1 MSVDGIRAR
10 NRAAIEAEILRV
22 AGEQLA
28 HTGAAALSLRAVARE
43 LGMTPS
49 ALYRYVADRDDLLT
63 LLIIDSYTSLADSV
77 ETALDRAGDAAPVDR
92 FRTIG
97 RATRAWALEHPH
109 RYALIYGSPVPDYRA
124 PAERTTAAGTRVPM
138 ILLGVLADLPAPP
151 EEPDSD
157 RALAGMLAD
166 PAIEALGLGGAI
178 LRRGLTA
185 WMLVLG
191 ALSTELFEGFGP
203 DAFREPELVYEGVL
217 DTAVGIVLG

>member
-10 NRAAIEAEILRV
+10 NRAAIESEILRV
-22 AGEQLA
+22 AGDHLA
-28 HTGAAALSLRAVARE
+28 HTGAAALSLRAVARD

-77 ETALDRAGDAAPVDR
+77 EAALDRSAASAAGDR

-97 RATRAWALEHPH
+97 RATRGWALDHPH

-124 PAERTTAAGTRVPM
+124 PAERTTEAGTRVPNL
-138 ILLGVLADLPAPP
+138 LLGVLADLPAPP
-151 EEPDSD
+151 EEPATD

-166 PAIEALGLGGAI
+166 AGIGALGLGGAI

-191 ALSTELFEGFGP
+191 AVSTELFEGFGP
-203 DAFREPELVYEGVL
+203 DAVTDPEVFFESVL
-217 DTAVGIVLG
+217 DTAVAIVLG

>member
-1 MSVDGIRAR
+1 MTVDGIRAR

-22 AGEQLA
+22 AGEHLA
-28 HTGAAALSLRAVARE
+28 HTGAAALSLRAVARD

-63 LLIIDSYTSLADSV
+63 VLIIDSYTSLADSV
-77 ETALDRAGDAAPVDR
+77 EAALDRSAASTAGDR

-97 RATRAWALEHPH
+97 RATRGWALEHPH
-109 RYALIYGSPVPDYRA
+109 RFALIYGSPVPDYRA
-124 PAERTTAAGTRVPM
+124 PAERTTEAGTRVPNL
-138 ILLGVLADLPAPP
+138 LLGVLADLPAPP
-151 EEPDSD
+151 EEPATD

-166 PAIEALGLGGAI
+166 AGIGALGLGGAI

-191 ALSTELFEGFGP
+191 AVSTELFEGFGP
-203 DAFREPELVYEGVL
+203 DAFSEPEVFFESVL
-217 DTAVGIVLG
+217 DTAVAIVLG

>member
-28 HTGAAALSLRAVARE
+28 HTGAAALSLRAVARD

-63 LLIIDSYTSLADSV
+63 LLIIDSYTSMADSV
-77 ETALDRAGDAAPVDR
+77 EAALDRSAAVAPADR

-97 RATRAWALEHPH
+97 RSTRAWALDHPH

-124 PAERTTAAGTRVPM
+124 PADRTTEAGTRVPN
-138 ILLGVLADLPAPP
+138 LLLAVLADLPAPP
-151 EEPDSD
+151 EEPATD

-166 PAIEALGLGGAI
+166 PATTALGIGGAI

-191 ALSTELFEGFGP
+191 AVSTELFEGFGS
-203 DAFREPELVYEGVL
+203 DAFSEPEVLFESVL
-217 DTAVGIVLG
+217 DTAVEIVLD

>member
-22 AGEQLA
+22 AGEHLA
-28 HTGAAALSLRAVARE
+28 HRGAAALSLRAVARD

-63 LLIIDSYTSLADSV
+63 LLIVDSYTSLADAV
-77 ETALDRAGDAAPVDR
+77 EAALAKATPAEPTDR
-92 FRTIG
+92 FRTIA
-97 RATRAWALEHPH
+97 RTTRSWALDHPH

-124 PAERTTAAGTRVPM
+124 PAERTNDAGTRVPTL
-138 ILLGVLADLPAPP
+138 LLGVLADLPDPAP
-151 EEPDSD
+151 EADAD

-166 PAIEALGLGGAI
+166 PGVAGMGLSGAI

-191 ALSTELFEGFGP
+191 AVSTELFEGFGP
-203 DAFREPELVYEGVL
+203 EAFSDRGLFFEGVL
-217 DTAVGIVLG
+217 DTAVHVVLS

>member
-22 AGEQLA
+22 AGEHLA
-28 HTGAAALSLRAVARE
+28 HTGAAALSLRAVARD

-63 LLIIDSYTSLADSV
+63 LLIVDSYTSLADSV
-77 ETALDRAGDAAPVDR
+77 EAALDQAGDSSPTGR

-97 RATRAWALEHPH
+97 RATRTWALEHPH

-124 PAERTTAAGTRVPM
+124 PAERTNDPGTRVPM

-151 EEPDSD
+151 EEPDAD

-166 PAIEALGLGGAI
+166 PGIAALGLGGAI

-191 ALSTELFEGFGP
+191 AVSTELFEGFGP
-203 DAFREPELVYEGVL
+203 DAFSEPELVFEGVL
-217 DTAVGIVLG
+217 ETAVGIVLG